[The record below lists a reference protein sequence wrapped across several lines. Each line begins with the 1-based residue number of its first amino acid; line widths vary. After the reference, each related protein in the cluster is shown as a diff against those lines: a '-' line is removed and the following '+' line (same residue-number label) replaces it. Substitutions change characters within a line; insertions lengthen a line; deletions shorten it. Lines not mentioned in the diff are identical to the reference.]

1 MIIHS
6 IPIFNGLYRSLTSIS
21 HPFDLPSFLRL
32 ASSISSLLVP
42 TTIDR
47 LNQLLIDPS
56 SLFPAHGQDG
66 DQDFD
71 QASLPYAYALLAKY
85 RANGRP
91 LSGNLLI
98 CAGLEIQWTMLAQ
111 MLVPA
116 EVLKTKVVPL
126 GNDSGEGAEASSAAW
141 EVLLAGPAEGLQGEV
156 DGENRDAL
164 NQILQTALKC
174 FSDMLS
180 TLQTLR
186 GEHAAD
192 LYPYEVLSESLVR
205 HQLVPLP
212 DRESMLTIL
221 SLHLDLNRNSRRF
234 ALSRS
239 GSLTRRSC
247 RGSRRSSLRTLP
259 SSSPS
264 SRRPPF
270 SL

>member
-1 MIIHS
+1 MSIPRLLGSTCTTATDTFILSTALDVIIHS

-21 HPFDLPSFLRL
+21 HPFTLPSFVRL
-32 ASSISSLLVP
+32 ASSISGLLVP
-42 TTIDR
+42 ATIDR

-56 SLFPAHGQDG
+56 SVLRT
-66 DQDFD
+66 
-71 QASLPYAYALLAKY
+71 QADEEDDDLSRESLRYAYALLARY

-98 CAGLEIQWTMLAQ
+98 CAGLEMQWTMLAQ
-111 MLVPA
+111 MLVP
-116 EVLKTKVVPL
+116 EELLKTKVVPL

-141 EVLLAGPAEGLQGEV
+141 EVLLSGPAEGLQGVV

-164 NQILQTALKC
+164 VQMLQTALKC

-205 HQLVPLP
+205 RSILV
-212 DRESMLTIL
+212 L
-221 SLHLDLNRNSRRF
+221 S
-234 ALSRS
+234 
-239 GSLTRRSC
+239 
-247 RGSRRSSLRTLP
+247 SSLGP
-259 SSSPS
+259 D
-264 SRRPPF
+264 
-270 SL
+270 